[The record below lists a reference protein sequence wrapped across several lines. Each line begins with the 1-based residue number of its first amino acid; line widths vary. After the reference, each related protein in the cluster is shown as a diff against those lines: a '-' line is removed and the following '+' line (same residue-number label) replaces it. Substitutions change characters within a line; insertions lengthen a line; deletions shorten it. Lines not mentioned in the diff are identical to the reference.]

1 LSAEYENQVISV
13 AYSYFFA
20 DGFFTWRQRLQGSG
34 KNCRVRRYPAIFQHF
49 TRIARVP
56 SLPIVRGMLNSLDI
70 AGRPEDTR
78 VVVAMSGGV
87 DSSVVAALLKAE
99 GYDVVG
105 VTLQLYDHGA
115 ATHRKG
121 ACCAGQDIHDARQ
134 VAERI
139 GIPHYVLDYESRFKA
154 AVIDRFAESYVA
166 GETPVPCVACNQSI
180 KFKDLLTTAQEL
192 GARVMATGHY
202 VASRALANGGRG
214 LFRARD
220 VDRDQSYFLFA
231 TTDAQL
237 DVLRFPLGDMTKP
250 ETRELA
256 RRFGLSVAEKH
267 DSQDICFV
275 PSGRYSDVIERL
287 RPGAAEP
294 GEIVDLQGNVLG
306 MHSGII
312 HFTVGQRRGLGVAAG
327 APLYVVRLD
336 AITRRVVVGPR
347 EALRTA
353 RMQLRDVNWLG
364 DGGLEQVP
372 ANERLEL
379 FVKVRSTREPRP
391 AWLRASAN
399 GVEIELVD
407 GEDGVSPGQACV
419 FYDSADGQARVLG
432 GGFIKSVTAASAAV
446 SLAEPLPAVA
456 ARG

>member
-1 LSAEYENQVISV
+1 M
-13 AYSYFFA
+13 
-20 DGFFTWRQRLQGSG
+20 
-34 KNCRVRRYPAIFQHF
+34 H
-49 TRIARVP
+49 
-56 SLPIVRGMLNSLDI
+56 NSLDI
-70 AGRPEDTR
+70 EGRPEDTR

-87 DSSVVAALLKAE
+87 DSSVVAALLKSE

-202 VASRALANGGRG
+202 VASRALSGGGRG
-214 LFRARD
+214 LYRARD
-220 VDRDQSYFLFA
+220 TDRDQSYFLFG
-231 TTDAQL
+231 TTDEQL

-250 ETRELA
+250 QTRELA

-275 PSGRYSDVIERL
+275 PSGKYSDVIERL

-294 GEIVDLQGNVLG
+294 GEIVDVQGNVLG
-306 MHSGII
+306 THAGII
-312 HFTVGQRRGLGVAAG
+312 HFTVGQRRGLGIASG

-336 AITRRVVVGPR
+336 AVTRRVVVGPR
-347 EALRTA
+347 EELRTA
-353 RMQLRDVNWLG
+353 RMVLRDVNWLG
-364 DGGLEQVP
+364 ESSLEHVL
-372 ANERLEL
+372 ADERLEL

-391 AWLRASAN
+391 AWLRASAG

-419 FYDSADGQARVLG
+419 FYDGADGQSRVLG
-432 GGFIKSVTAASAAV
+432 GGFIKSATAASVAMPL
-446 SLAEPLPAVA
+446 SEPVPAA
-456 ARG
+456 AR